1 MLKFRIDYNKTH
13 LPMSMVKGT
22 TEQRLH
28 LARLM
33 NLRFFDNLQDSFKGY
48 EVKPGTFKKVL
59 RETVGYPIR
68 IDIAESLNPKSGEMH
83 HVLLGDKG
91 IVRGYSIA
99 LPLTYYY
106 KNIHQS
112 TSLIF
117 LQETQKFFEE
127 ILNPK
132 FFKRFL
138 TMLGKGYNMKEIT
151 DFYQAN
157 IHNTQKLTAK
167 SLDKFLQNKST
178 AQKIDILQFFRY
190 QLLKEQNSCAGI
202 KGIEERIAKYQNLK
216 YNHSGDFYS
225 FKEHDFEEKFALLE
239 SRLKHIIQT
248 ERTKNKNSVL

>member
-1 MLKFRIDYNKTH
+1 MLKLRIDYPKTYVP
-13 LPMSMVKGT
+13 LSMAKGS

-33 NLRFFDNLQDSFKGY
+33 NLRFFDNLQDSFKAR

-59 RETVGYPIR
+59 RETVGHPIK
-68 IDIAESLNPKSGEMH
+68 IDIAESLDPKSGEIRH
-83 HVLLGDKG
+83 ILLGDKG
-91 IVRGYSIA
+91 ISRGYSIT
-99 LPLTYYY
+99 LPLTDYY

-138 TMLGKGYNMKEIT
+138 TMLGKDYNMKEIT
-151 DFYQAN
+151 EFYQAN
-157 IHNTQKLTAK
+157 IQNTQKLTAK
-167 SLDKFLQNKST
+167 SLDKFLQNKPST
-178 AQKIDILQFFRY
+178 QKIDILQFFRY
-190 QLLKEQNSCAGI
+190 QLIKEQNNCAGI
-202 KGIEERIAKYQNLK
+202 KGIEGRIAKYQGLK
-216 YNHSGDFYS
+216 YNHTEGFYS

-248 ERTKNKNSVL
+248 ERTKIKNSVL

>member
-1 MLKFRIDYNKTH
+1 MLKFRIDYPKTYVP
-13 LPMSMVKGT
+13 LSMAKGS

-33 NLRFFDNLQDSFKGY
+33 NLRFFDNLQDSFKAR
-48 EVKPGTFKKVL
+48 EVKPGTFKKIL
-59 RETVGYPIR
+59 RETVGYPIK
-68 IDIAESLNPKSGEMH
+68 IDIAESLDPKSGEIRH
-83 HVLLGDKG
+83 ILLGDKG
-91 IVRGYSIA
+91 ISRGYSIT
-99 LPLTYYY
+99 LPLTDYY

-151 DFYQAN
+151 EFYQAN
-157 IHNTQKLTAK
+157 IQNTQKLTAK
-167 SLDKFLQNKST
+167 SLDKFLQNKPST
-178 AQKIDILQFFRY
+178 QKIDILQFFRY
-190 QLLKEQNSCAGI
+190 QLIKEQNNCAGI
-202 KGIEERIAKYQNLK
+202 KGIEGRIAKYQGLK
-216 YNHSGDFYS
+216 YNHTERFYS

-248 ERTKNKNSVL
+248 ERTKNRNSVL

>member
-1 MLKFRIDYNKTH
+1 MLKLRIDYPKTYVP
-13 LPMSMVKGT
+13 LSMAKGS

-33 NLRFFDNLQDSFKGY
+33 NLRFFDNLQDSFKAR
-48 EVKPGTFKKVL
+48 EVKPGTFKKIL
-59 RETVGYPIR
+59 RETVGHPIK
-68 IDIAESLNPKSGEMH
+68 IDIAESLDPKSGEMRH
-83 HVLLGDKG
+83 ILLGDKG
-91 IVRGYSIA
+91 ISRGYSIV
-99 LPLTYYY
+99 LPLTDYY

-151 DFYQAN
+151 EFYQAN
-157 IHNTQKLTAK
+157 IQNTQKLTAK

-190 QLLKEQNSCAGI
+190 ELMKEQSNCAGI
-202 KGIEERIAKYQNLK
+202 KGIEGRIAKYQDLR
-216 YNHSGDFYS
+216 YNHSKDFYS
-225 FKEHDFEEKFALLE
+225 FKEHDFDEKFALLE

>member
-1 MLKFRIDYNKTH
+1 MLKLRIDYPKTYVP
-13 LPMSMVKGT
+13 LSMAKGS

-33 NLRFFDNLQDSFKGY
+33 NLRFFDNLQDSFKAR
-48 EVKPGTFKKVL
+48 EVKPGTFKKIL
-59 RETVGYPIR
+59 RETVGHPIK
-68 IDIAESLNPKSGEMH
+68 IDIAESLDPKSGEMRH
-83 HVLLGDKG
+83 ILLGDKG
-91 IVRGYSIA
+91 ISRGYSIA
-99 LPLTYYY
+99 LPLTDYY

-151 DFYQAN
+151 EFYQTN
-157 IHNTQKLTAK
+157 IQNTQKLTAK
-167 SLDKFLQNKST
+167 SLDKFLQNKPT

-190 QLLKEQNSCAGI
+190 QLMKEQNSCAGI
-202 KGIEERIAKYQNLK
+202 KGIEGRIAKYQDLK

-248 ERTKNKNSVL
+248 ERTKNRNSVL

>member
-1 MLKFRIDYNKTH
+1 MLKLRIDYPKTYVP
-13 LPMSMVKGT
+13 LSMAKGS

-33 NLRFFDNLQDSFKGY
+33 NLRFFDNLQDSFKAR
-48 EVKPGTFKKVL
+48 EVKPGTFKKIL
-59 RETVGYPIR
+59 RETVGYPIK
-68 IDIAESLNPKSGEMH
+68 IDIAESLDPKSGEIRH
-83 HVLLGDKG
+83 ILLGDKG
-91 IVRGYSIA
+91 ISRGYSIT
-99 LPLTYYY
+99 LPLTDYY

-138 TMLGKGYNMKEIT
+138 TMLGKDYNMKEIT
-151 DFYQAN
+151 EFYQAN
-157 IHNTQKLTAK
+157 IQNTQKLTAK
-167 SLDKFLQNKST
+167 SLDKFLQNKPT

-202 KGIEERIAKYQNLK
+202 KGIEGRIAKYQNLK

-248 ERTKNKNSVL
+248 ERTKIKNSVL

>member
-1 MLKFRIDYNKTH
+1 MIKFRIDYPKTH
-13 LPMSMVKGT
+13 VPLSMAKGS

-33 NLRFFDNLQDSFKGY
+33 NLRFYDNLQDYIKNK

-59 RETVGYPIR
+59 RDTVGYPIR

-83 HVLLGDKG
+83 HVLVSNKG
-91 IVRGYSIA
+91 ISRGYSIA
-99 LPLTYYY
+99 LPMTDYY

-138 TMLGKGYNMKEIT
+138 TLLAKGYDMKSLTE
-151 DFYQAN
+151 FYQKN
-157 IHNTQKLTAK
+157 IQGTQKLTAK
-167 SLDKFLQNKST
+167 SLDRFLQNKPAS
-178 AQKIDILQFFRY
+178 QQIDTLQFFRY
-190 QLLKEQNSCAGI
+190 QLMKEQNNCAGI
-202 KGIEERIAKYQNLK
+202 KGIEGRIAKYQGLK
-216 YNHSGDFYS
+216 YQHSADFYS
-225 FKEHDFEEKFALLE
+225 FKDHDFDEKFALLE
-239 SRLKHIIQT
+239 SRLKHLISS
-248 ERTKNKNSVL
+248 ERAKK

>member
-1 MLKFRIDYNKTH
+1 MLKLRIDYPKTYVP
-13 LPMSMVKGT
+13 LSMAKGS

-33 NLRFFDNLQDSFKGY
+33 NLRFFDNLQDSFKAR
-48 EVKPGTFKKVL
+48 EVKTGTFKKVL
-59 RETVGYPIR
+59 RETVGHPIK
-68 IDIAESLNPKSGEMH
+68 IDIAESLDPKSGEMRH
-83 HVLLGDKG
+83 ILLGDKG
-91 IVRGYSIA
+91 ISRGYSIA
-99 LPLTYYY
+99 LPLTDYY

-151 DFYQAN
+151 EFYQAN
-157 IHNTQKLTAK
+157 IQNTQKLTAK
-167 SLDKFLQNKST
+167 SLDKFLQNKPT

-190 QLLKEQNSCAGI
+190 QLMKEQSSCAGI
-202 KGIEERIAKYQNLK
+202 KGIEGRIAKYQNLK

>member
-1 MLKFRIDYNKTH
+1 MIKFRIDYPKTH
-13 LPMSMVKGT
+13 VPLSMAKGS

-33 NLRFFDNLQDSFKGY
+33 NLRFYDNLQDYIKNK

-59 RETVGYPIR
+59 RDTVGYPIR

-83 HVLLGDKG
+83 HILVYNKG
-91 IVRGYSIA
+91 ISKGYSIA
-99 LPLTYYY
+99 LPMTDYY

-138 TMLGKGYNMKEIT
+138 TLLAKGYDMKSLTE
-151 DFYQAN
+151 FYQKN
-157 IHNTQKLTAK
+157 IQGTQKLTAK
-167 SLDKFLQNKST
+167 SLDRFLQNKPAS
-178 AQKIDILQFFRY
+178 QQIDTLQFFRY
-190 QLLKEQNSCAGI
+190 QLMKEQNNCAGI
-202 KGIEERIAKYQNLK
+202 KGIEGRIAKYQGLK
-216 YNHSGDFYS
+216 YQHSADFYS
-225 FKEHDFEEKFALLE
+225 FKDHDFDEKFALLE
-239 SRLKHIIQT
+239 SRLKHLISS
-248 ERTKNKNSVL
+248 ERAKK